1 MRILEQNRIEV
12 NELEKAQK
20 APLSGFERQ
29 GRIHEWI
36 EKEKRITV
44 IQMCDYFNI
53 SGATAR
59 RDLEV
64 LADQR
69 RIKRVHGGAIP
80 IQHAPPEKP
89 LAERAATQ
97 AEEKRQIGRK
107 TADLIKDGKTIFLGS
122 GTTVHEVAK
131 NLHYKKN
138 LTVITN
144 SLLVIN
150 ELSTEKGISIIG
162 IGGVLRKSE
171 QSFIGHL
178 TEQALAE
185 LRADKVIMGIR
196 AISLDQGLTNDYLP
210 ETMTDRAIMAMGR
223 ELIIVADH
231 TKCERIST
239 VSVSPVESIHTL
251 ITTRETSNGF
261 IQSLNRKGVK
271 VLIA

>member
-1 MRILEQNRIEV
+1 M
-12 NELEKAQK
+12 
-20 APLSGFERQ
+20 
-29 GRIHEWI
+29 
-36 EKEKRITV
+36 
-44 IQMCDYFNI
+44 
-53 SGATAR
+53 
-59 RDLEV
+59 
-64 LADQR
+64 
-69 RIKRVHGGAIP
+69 
-80 IQHAPPEKP
+80 
-89 LAERAATQ
+89 
-97 AEEKRQIGRK
+97 
-107 TADLIKDGKTIFLGS
+107 
-122 GTTVHEVAK
+122 
-131 NLHYKKN
+131 
-138 LTVITN
+138 ITN

-150 ELSTEKGISIIG
+150 ELSTEKGITIIG

-223 ELIIVADH
+223 KLMIVADH

-239 VSVSPVESIHTL
+239 VFVSPIESIHTL

-261 IQSLNRKGVK
+261 IQSLNMKGVK